1 MKTENLEKFLNKV
14 GRKVVSKSKEN
25 LNRSK
30 GSTKLASTIK
40 YKIVESGGS
49 LDVAFSMADYGT
61 FVDKG
66 VKGKGGT
73 IPNGKY
79 KGSWNGRRHY
89 ITNEGKRKDSP
100 YKFGSGRGR
109 KGGLRKGIASFVRK
123 KGLQPRTKGGKYM
136 SPKGLIYVIS
146 RNIYIRGIHG
156 ISFFQKALGIGM
168 KGYAEGVSKAI
179 AKDIQ
184 ADIEEQNKQ
193 NK

>member
-1 MKTENLEKFLNKV
+1 MKQDNLEKFLNKV